1 MRLNEI
7 KEIID
12 YVLPTLKVSA
22 SNVTI
27 NGSNYL
33 QVTNAN
39 SLKKD
44 LEELSQTGL
53 FKKEINDLK
62 ESSLFEFTGNT
73 VNLTPSDGQQLI
85 QRIQRLTIVADRLCT
100 ALASIIQETKENTIY
115 IKFPDIKDFN
125 DLSKASESFN
135 KIFSQTI
142 LDEEVGGVIQIET
155 VENGSIWFELYL
167 GTIKAVSVIGSITLS
182 AALAFREYKKGL
194 YIAESTRTRKIKN
207 DRLQELQKAHKLL
220 LDHLIDAEAYSI
232 SNSYFNE
239 DVPERINRIKHA
251 IKTLSEEMER
261 GAEILPSKKVLA
273 EIADLFPDMK
283 NLPGLISKIKEIEDG
298 DEDLNESLKQTN

>member
-12 YVLPTLKVSA
+12 EVLTTLKVSA

-27 NGSNYL
+27 NGSGYL
-33 QVTNAN
+33 QVINVI
-39 SLKKD
+39 SLKKA
-44 LEELSQTGL
+44 LNELSQTGL
-53 FKKEINDLK
+53 FKKEINEIK

-73 VNLTPSDGQQLI
+73 LNLTPSDGQQLM
-85 QRIQRLTIVADRLCT
+85 QRIQRLSLVASSLSS
-100 ALASIIQETKENTIY
+100 ALASLIQETRENTIY
-115 IKFPDIKDFN
+115 IRFPDIKDFN

-142 LDEEVGGVIQIET
+142 LDEEVGGVIEIET
-155 VENGSIWFELYL
+155 VENGSIWFELYV

-207 DRLQELQKAHKLL
+207 NRLEELQKAHKLL
-220 LDHLIDAEAYSI
+220 LDDLIDAEAYSI
-232 SNSYFNE
+232 NNTYFE
-239 DVPERINRIKHA
+239 KDSPERINRIKHA
-251 IKTLSEEMER
+251 IKTLSEEMGK
-261 GAEILPSKKVLA
+261 GAEILPSKKNPS
-273 EIADLFPDMK
+273 EISNLFPDMK
-283 NLPGLISKIKEIEDG
+283 NLPALISKIKEIEKG
-298 DEDLNESLKQTN
+298 DTDSNEPLKEGE